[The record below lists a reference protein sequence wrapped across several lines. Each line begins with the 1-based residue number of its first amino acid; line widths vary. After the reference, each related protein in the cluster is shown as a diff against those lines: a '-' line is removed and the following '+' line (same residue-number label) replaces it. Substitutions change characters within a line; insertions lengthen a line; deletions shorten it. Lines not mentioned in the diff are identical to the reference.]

1 MSFEDPDRPV
11 RGRRRH
17 ASARRGRG
25 AVWLVAVGGAA
36 VLGLGAVALTG
47 GGGAKRPAERDAD
60 GGGLPALIQADPER
74 SGAAPAPD
82 PSRGASRPAAPGPS
96 TARPSPSG
104 PPSAAPSEPSATA
117 APPTEAAPAAA
128 PTASGGTGT
137 PGKPGR
143 GRGNG
148 KGPR

>member
-1 MSFEDPDRPV
+1 MSFEDPDRPA

-25 AVWLVAVGGAA
+25 AWLLAVGGAA

-47 GGGAKRPAERDAD
+47 GGGTKRPAERDAD

-74 SGAAPAPD
+74 SGTDPAPE
-82 PSRGASRPAAPGPS
+82 PSRDASRPTATGPAKARPTASAAP
-96 TARPSPSG
+96 T
-104 PPSAAPSEPSATA
+104 AAPSEPSAAA
-117 APPTEAAPAAA
+117 APSTEAAPAAA
-128 PTASGGTGT
+128 PTASGGTAA